1 MLIQQLVTFRHVG
14 NKANVL
20 SNTNLANRAYKAA
33 IMFYLSDF
41 YCRKWGLD
49 NEERIQKNQRIKEKN
64 NKWRKTGAGAEKR
77 WLKEKNVL
85 QGYKIKV
92 R

>member
-20 SNTNLANRAYKAA
+20 SNRNLANRTYKAA

-49 NEERIQKNQRIKEKN
+49 NEERIQKIK
-64 NKWRKTGAGAEKR
+64 R
-77 WLKEKNVL
+77 
-85 QGYKIKV
+85 
-92 R
+92 